1 MIFKFWKDIMGFAF
15 APLYISGG
23 AIKTA
28 ASFALPAIGF
38 SVGGPLGSAAI
49 GAAAGGAL
57 AGMATGG
64 GIKGALTGAALGF
77 GGAKLGAF
85 GGIGG
90 GLSSIGQSV
99 KGGLSNIASFFG
111 GPQAFG
117 AASNVTGGAFV
128 QSLGGMAPR
137 GTFNAASSA
146 MQGIGQQ
153 AVRGISAPQFLAS
166 PQASMSSTA
175 AKALLDTTTSV
186 GGDAEAIYQKYLQS
200 KLPGSKAI
208 TETVTAPNLA
218 TGLQYNRAGLGD
230 FLVAASGQYQ
240 DELAAQ
246 QLDALRE
253 ASGQYRDEFAGHYS
267 QVAKDQLAALD
278 RGELPEQYLS
288 ALQRTADEVSR
299 RLISQGHNPAESG
312 YGREVLERTLVD
324 QEAKFFAN
332 ERSYA
337 TALAGGAAGMNQQML
352 ALEGQ
357 LSQAQRADLG
367 AARTQT
373 VKSLLNLGGIGTT
386 PTQPSLNIKLT

>member
-1 MIFKFWKDIMGFAF
+1 MIFNYWKNVMGFAF
-15 APLYISGG
+15 APLYLSGG
-23 AIKTA
+23 IVKSA
-28 ASFALPAIGF
+28 ASIALPAIGF
-38 SVGGPLGSAAI
+38 SVAGPL

-57 AGMATGG
+57 GGAATGG

-77 GGAKLGAF
+77 GAAKLGAF
-85 GGIGG
+85 QGFGG

-99 KGGLSNIASFFG
+99 KGGLSNIANMFG

-117 AASNVTGGAFV
+117 AASNVTGGNLIR
-128 QSLGGMAPR
+128 SLGGMAGAAPS
-137 GTFNAASSA
+137 FNAGNAL
-146 MQGIGQQ
+146 MHLGQG
-153 AVRGISAPQFLAS
+153 VRGISATPFLAS
-166 PQASMSSTA
+166 PQASMTSTA
-175 AKALLDTTTSV
+175 AKALLDSTISV
-186 GGDAEAIYQKYLQS
+186 GGGTSAQWAKYQQAIQ
-200 KLPGSKAI
+200 PTTKAAA
-208 TETVTAPNLA
+208 ETVTAPNLA

-299 RLISQGHNPAESG
+299 RLIAQGHNPAESG